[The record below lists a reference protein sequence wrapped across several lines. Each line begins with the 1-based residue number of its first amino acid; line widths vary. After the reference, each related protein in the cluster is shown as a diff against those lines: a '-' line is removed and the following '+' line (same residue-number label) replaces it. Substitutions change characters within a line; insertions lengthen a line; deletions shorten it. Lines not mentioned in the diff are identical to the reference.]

1 VTAKRDRPGPVSEIA
16 VFVGYRKEPV
26 SHSVSKDRSPG
37 RLRYNSD
44 MSLLS
49 RKAGLLLAVWI
60 PTSVL
65 AGADNQYWR
74 IGRVL
79 DPKEQPYFPSDTLA
93 TAPSGLVTCA
103 RSPEGESAWY
113 RQFVIEGEAYTYL
126 VQEHIRGKKVSTPT
140 LVLGDEVKY
149 STDERRIYYL
159 GQDGKRHERVNRK
172 LFVRNNAGETR
183 EMEIV
188 GKVKRPLTPLT
199 VCEVLAESRK
209 TPVNRWP

>member
-1 VTAKRDRPGPVSEIA
+1 MPIT
-16 VFVGYRKEPV
+16 
-26 SHSVSKDRSPG
+26 
-37 RLRYNSD
+37 YNSD
-44 MSLLS
+44 MSLFS

-60 PTSVL
+60 STSVL

-103 RSPEGESAWY
+103 RSPEGKSAWC

-126 VQEHIRGKKVSTPT
+126 VQEHIRGKKVSTPA

-172 LFVRNNAGETR
+172 VFVRNNAGKTR

-188 GKVKRPLTPLT
+188 SKMKRPDAADRLRSPG
-199 VCEVLAESRK
+199 
-209 TPVNRWP
+209 